1 MERSARRPLLV
12 STTWIQ
18 AVVLDVLRGFF
29 SLGLLAYRTM
39 LALGPALFCRRLVA
53 GALAARWL
61 ARDLRVHPANFP
73 EPSPSQG
80 LRMAVTGADGRPKG
94 QRCE

>member
-1 MERSARRPLLV
+1 VVLGMLILVVEAARHHEAPELALLV
-12 STTWIQ
+12 
-18 AVVLDVLRGFF
+18 A
-29 SLGLLAYRTM
+29 A
-39 LALGPALFCRRLVA
+39 LVA

-80 LRMAVTGADGRPKG
+80 LRMAVTGADGRSRG
-94 QRCE
+94 HRHG